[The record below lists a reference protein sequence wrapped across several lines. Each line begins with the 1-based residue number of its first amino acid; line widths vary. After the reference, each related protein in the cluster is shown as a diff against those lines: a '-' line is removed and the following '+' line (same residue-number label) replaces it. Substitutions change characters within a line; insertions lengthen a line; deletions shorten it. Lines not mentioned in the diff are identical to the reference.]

1 MMNRDETIAYIKE
14 VEFGYLATVGA
25 DHAPRVRPVG
35 MKDVYDDA
43 LYFFTFRNTRK
54 AAEVAANPQVE
65 VAWSKPGT
73 MSQVRIRG
81 TMAEETD
88 PAIQQR
94 FKEDNPMVARLLP
107 PGAEGLFL
115 LYRLTPQRV
124 EAATTLGPYAEVTW

>member
-1 MMNRDETIAYIKE
+1 MNRDEAIAYIKE
-14 VEFGYLATVGA
+14 VEFGYLATVGT
-25 DHAPRVRPVG
+25 DNAPRVRPVG
-35 MKDVYDDA
+35 IKDVYGDA

-73 MSQVRIRG
+73 MSQVRISG
-81 TMAEETD
+81 TMAEEVD

-94 FKEDNPMVARLLP
+94 FKDDNPMVAKLLP

-115 LYRLTPQRV
+115 LYRLDPQKV
-124 EAATTLGPYAEVTW
+124 EAAQTLGPYTEVAW